1 MCPTTYRLMVV
12 IEPDGEG
19 FHAFCPA
26 LKGLHVS
33 GATEEEALVN
43 VRDAATAYL
52 RSLIRH
58 GDPIPLICQI
68 AGMHRSPGQ
77 ASSPDRARA
86 WKTWYLTLHEN
97 PTQRMETTQEHHC
110 R

>member
-58 GDPIPLICQI
+58 GDPIPLICTDSWNAQKPWSSI
-68 AGMHRSPGQ
+68 KPGPRSRVEDLVLDV
-77 ASSPDRARA
+77 A
-86 WKTWYLTLHEN
+86 
-97 PTQRMETTQEHHC
+97 
-110 R
+110 